1 MCLSDEET
9 GEEESAEV
17 AMATNNSNNND
28 EPGGGGKRSA
38 NGKSS
43 RSQEAL
49 SSFVKA
55 QVGRQT
61 DRQPGPTIGLL
72 QPAPVKVLV
81 GHSAAGPTG

>member
-17 AMATNNSNNND
+17 AMATNNNGQD
-28 EPGGGGKRSA
+28 EAGAGGKRSA

-61 DRQPGPTIGLL
+61 DRQT
-72 QPAPVKVLV
+72 ARADDR
-81 GHSAAGPTG
+81 SAAART